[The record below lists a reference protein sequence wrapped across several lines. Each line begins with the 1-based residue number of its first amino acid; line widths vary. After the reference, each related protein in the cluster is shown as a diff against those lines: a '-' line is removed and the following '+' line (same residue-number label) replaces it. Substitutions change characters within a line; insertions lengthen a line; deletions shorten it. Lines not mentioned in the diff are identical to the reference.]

1 MLAMLNISPAGF
13 YLKVNK
19 NDKIK
24 LNQFGN
30 IIEVGNEDIRMRSI
44 IHFIC
49 FYTCVS
55 KCF

>member
-1 MLAMLNISPAGF
+1 MLNISPAGF

-30 IIEVGNEDIRMRSI
+30 IIEVGNEDKNEVNYSFHMFL
-44 IHFIC
+44 H
-49 FYTCVS
+49 
-55 KCF
+55 

>member
-30 IIEVGNEDIRMRSI
+30 IIEVGNEDIRVRSI

-49 FYTCVS
+49 FYTSVS